1 METGT
6 DSYCLARSETPA
18 EHAKIGSTMDTVT
31 DLTSFLHDRWDDEER
46 NTVLHELDC
55 PVPHETGR
63 TSRCYCPGPA
73 QILARIATHREI
85 SRHCEQRIRHE
96 QDDGPCWPLDSTLA
110 FQSMKALTHPYELH
124 PAFQDTW
131 YP

>member
-1 METGT
+1 
-6 DSYCLARSETPA
+6 
-18 EHAKIGSTMDTVT
+18 MDTVT
-31 DLTSFLHDRWDDEER
+31 ELASFLHDRWDDEER
-46 NTVLHELDC
+46 NIVLHELDC

-73 QILARIATHREI
+73 QILARVDTHREI

-110 FQSMKALTHPYELH
+110 FQGYGDDHVMFSGRRVAAHLWRSTAHARVTCMSPSARTLRTS
-124 PAFQDTW
+124 ANRS
-131 YP
+131 